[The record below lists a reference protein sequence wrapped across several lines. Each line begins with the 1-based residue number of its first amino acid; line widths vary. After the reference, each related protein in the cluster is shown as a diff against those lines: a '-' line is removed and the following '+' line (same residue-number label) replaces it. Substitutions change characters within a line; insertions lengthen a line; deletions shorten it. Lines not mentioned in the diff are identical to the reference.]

1 VVGAKVGARPLHRG
15 LRKEREESEK
25 KEREGR
31 ETMRKRRGM
40 GKIVGPTTRWK
51 LRGRKRAP
59 IPRGLRMK
67 FEGTC
72 KIGVYLRAP
81 VDIIF

>member
-1 VVGAKVGARPLHRG
+1 
-15 LRKEREESEK
+15 
-25 KEREGR
+25 
-31 ETMRKRRGM
+31 MRKRRGM

-59 IPRGLRMK
+59 IPRGLSMK
-67 FEGTC
+67 FERTC

-81 VDIIF
+81 LDIIF